1 MPTLP
6 EISYRDLCHL
16 IQDFAQESFGIG
28 SPQIRGRNRN
38 GIPFSIHAHPR
49 HAVRPDILQRV
60 LRYLDVSRTEF
71 LVWYQQH

>member
-16 IQDFAQESFGIG
+16 IQHFAQESFGIG

-38 GIPFSIHAHPR
+38 RIPFSIHPH
-49 HAVRPDILQRV
+49 HAVRSDILQRV
-60 LRYLDVSRTEF
+60 LRSLDVSRTEF